1 MTIIEQQRAQVR
13 DELFQF
19 SMDVLKALGAS
30 QEQQAK
36 EMPAMLVRSYEI
48 ESSLTNA
55 QVKKTIAAGPSVKLL
70 KKLKLI

>member
-1 MTIIEQQRAQVR
+1 MTIIDQQRAQVR

-19 SMDVLKALGAS
+19 SMDVLKALGADK
-30 QEQQAK
+30 EQQAR
-36 EMPAMLVRSYEI
+36 EIPAMLVRAYEI

-55 QVKKTIAAGPSVKLL
+55 QVKKTIAAKPSQELL